1 MENNCTNCSFG
12 EPCNKY
18 AGEKTHCNLKDKS
31 FINSHKCDEWKENL
45 VSNRMIIQVFNH
57 PSKNGRIYSA
67 DSIEEVIKL
76 FGGAREIFITDILQ
90 GIDKFT
96 TLEDAAK
103 VKFENVIGKIQA
115 VNIKDEGYLGENGKP
130 IFSVEA
136 EVKYFD
142 KPQSKVVKEGIE
154 NNTMSFGMRAMCKK
168 DQENEKCYN
177 ISQVI
182 SYDLIMKD

>member
-18 AGEKTHCNLKDKS
+18 VGEKTHCNLKDKS

-45 VSNRMIIQVFNH
+45 VSDRMIIQVFNH
-57 PSKNGRIYSA
+57 PSKLGRIYSA
-67 DSIEEVIKL
+67 DSIEDVIKL
-76 FGGAREIFITDILQ
+76 FGGARQIFVTDVLQ
-90 GIDKFT
+90 GIDEFSA
-96 TLEDAAK
+96 LEDAVTLNFDK
-103 VKFENVIGKIQA
+103 VIGKIQA
-115 VNIKDEGYLGENGKP
+115 VNIKDEGHLGENGKP

-142 KPQSKVVKEGIE
+142 NPKSKQVKESIE
-154 NNTMSFGMRAMCKK
+154 NNKMSFGMRAMCKK
-168 DQENEKCYN
+168 DRENEKCYY

-182 SYDLIMKD
+182 SYDLIMKE

>member
-18 AGEKTHCNLKDKS
+18 VGEKTHCNLKDKS

-45 VSNRMIIQVFNH
+45 VSDRMIIQVFNH
-57 PSKNGRIYSA
+57 PSKNGRKYSA
-67 DSIEEVIKL
+67 DSIEDVMKL
-76 FGGAREIFITDILQ
+76 FGGAREIFVTDGLQ
-90 GIDKFT
+90 GIDKFDNFMDGMK
-96 TLEDAAK
+96 LD
-103 VKFENVIGKIQA
+103 FEKVIGKIQ
-115 VNIKDEGYLGENGKP
+115 NIDIKEEPHLGENGKP

-142 KPQSKVVKEGIE
+142 KPKARQVKESIE
-154 NNTMSFGMRAMCKK
+154 NNAMSFGMRALCRNDFK
-168 DQENEKCYN
+168 NEKYVV

-182 SYDLIMKD
+182 SYDLIMKE

>member
-18 AGEKTHCNLKDKS
+18 VGEKTHCNLKNKS
-31 FINSHKCDEWKENL
+31 FLNSYKCDEWKENL
-45 VSNRMIIQVFNH
+45 VSARMIIQVFNH

-67 DSIEEVIKL
+67 DSIEDVMKL
-76 FGGAREIFITDILQ
+76 FGNAREIFVTNSLQ
-90 GIDKFT
+90 GIDKFAN
-96 TLEDAAK
+96 LEDAAK
-103 VKFENVIGKIQA
+103 VKFENIIGKIQS
-115 VNIKDEGYLGENGKP
+115 VNIKDEGHIGENGKP

-142 KPQSKVVKEGIE
+142 KPQFKVVKEGIE

-168 DQENEKCYN
+168 DLNNENYDV

>member
-18 AGEKTHCNLKDKS
+18 VGEKTHCNLKDKS

-45 VSNRMIIQVFNH
+45 VSDRMIIQVFNH
-57 PSKNGRIYSA
+57 PSKNGRKYSVN
-67 DSIEEVIKL
+67 SIEEVIKL
-76 FGGAREIFITDILQ
+76 FGGAREIFITDISQ

-96 TLEDAAK
+96 NLEDAAK
-103 VKFENVIGKIQA
+103 VKFENVIGKIQ
-115 VNIKDEGYLGENGKP
+115 NITVKDEGYLGENGKP

-142 KPQSKVVKEGIE
+142 KPKARLAKEGIE
-154 NNTMSFGMRAMCKK
+154 NNTMYFGMGALCSNDSKHTEHFK
-168 DQENEKCYN
+168 INQA
-177 ISQVI
+177 I
-182 SYDLIMKD
+182 SYDMIMKN